1 MIEAIIEIVCAGE
14 KIPKQD
20 LAIRSRCVEL
30 VFTRQLIF
38 YFCHELKL
46 GSDKYIGSKFG
57 MDHVTV
63 LHSAKVIKNYID
75 TDKLKA
81 EKIRE
86 YWKTILRYKDKEST
100 EINIFVLDSTLQKD
114 LELTDK
120 IICELEEKLIVAK
133 NKLIELQET
142 VNKANYPPTQKR

>member
-14 KIPKQD
+14 KKSKNE
-20 LAIRSRCVEL
+20 LVIRSRSGEL
-30 VFTRQLIF
+30 VFARQLIF

-46 GSDKYIGSKFG
+46 GSDRFIGSKFG

-86 YWKTILRYKDKEST
+86 YWETILRYKDKEST
-100 EINIFVLDSTLQKD
+100 EINIFVLDDTLRKDINLTSRLIDDLERKLIAAKAKFVELQK
-114 LELTDK
+114 
-120 IICELEEKLIVAK
+120 IV
-133 NKLIELQET
+133 NKL
-142 VNKANYPPTQKR
+142 NS

>member
-14 KIPKQD
+14 KKSKNE
-20 LAIRSRCVEL
+20 LVIRSRSGEL
-30 VFTRQLIF
+30 VFARQLIF

-46 GSDKYIGSKFG
+46 GSDRFIGSKFG

-75 TDKLKA
+75 TDKIKA
-81 EKIRE
+81 EKVRE

-100 EINIFVLDSTLQKD
+100 EINIFALDDTLRKDINLTSRLIDD
-114 LELTDK
+114 LER
-120 IICELEEKLIVAK
+120 KLIAAK
-133 NKLIELQET
+133 AKLRELQET
-142 VNKANYPPTQKR
+142 VNKLN

>member
-1 MIEAIIEIVCAGE
+1 MIDAIIEIVCAGE
-14 KIPKQD
+14 KKSKNE
-20 LAIRSRCVEL
+20 LVIRSRSGEL
-30 VFTRQLIF
+30 VFARQLIF

-46 GSDKYIGSKFG
+46 GSDRFIGSKFG

-86 YWKTILRYKDKEST
+86 YWKTILRYKDKESA

-114 LELTDK
+114 LELTNK
-120 IICELEEKLIVAK
+120 IICDLERKLIAAK
-133 NKLIELQET
+133 AKLIELQET
-142 VNKANYPPTQKR
+142 VNKLNS